1 MIQDLENTGHEKIK
15 MKVKES
21 LGQTLRDLKYFLK
34 IFPDLSAEDRN
45 NINFLTLSI
54 LPATLSE
61 SLEIC
66 SNCRNYIA
74 FREDLNPDSQTL
86 DSLAETLNSDLTKT
100 SKSKIGDSLKNK
112 LQSTNAQ
119 TNQND

>member
-1 MIQDLENTGHEKIK
+1 MIQGLENTSHEKIK

-21 LGQTLRDLKYFLK
+21 LGQTRRDLEYFLK
-34 IFPDLSAEDRN
+34 IFPDLSAEDIN
-45 NINFLTLSI
+45 NINFLALSI

-74 FREDLNPDSQTL
+74 FREDLNPDCQKL
-86 DSLAETLNSDLTKT
+86 DSLAETINSDL
-100 SKSKIGDSLKNK
+100 SNSDF
-112 LQSTNAQ
+112 
-119 TNQND
+119 